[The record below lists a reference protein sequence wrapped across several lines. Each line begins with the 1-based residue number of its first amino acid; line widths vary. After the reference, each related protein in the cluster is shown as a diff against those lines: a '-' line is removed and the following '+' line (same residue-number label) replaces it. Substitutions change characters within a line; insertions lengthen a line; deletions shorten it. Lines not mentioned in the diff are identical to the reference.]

1 MLLGVV
7 VDYLIHMEVY
17 LINMEHNTV
26 GTPPAGSIRF
36 NTDSSKMEIYNGD
49 KWWEIDSTS
58 PNEQTGG
65 TRMIVSGGYV
75 NPSGTVNIIDYFQM
89 ETTGDALDFGDLV
102 QSSRHDAFG
111 VSSRTRAVHGGGG
124 VYPDSY
130 NEIQHITIASTGNS
144 VDAGNMFHS
153 TSGGGSVSDGIR
165 GVFMG
170 GYAPSQP
177 ALTNVMSYITIAT
190 TGDGLDFGDL
200 SSAQRGNWGGATN
213 GTRGVTL
220 GGYPGSMTNNIE
232 YITIQT
238 LGNTAD
244 FGDTIGE
251 ATFACT
257 ASNAVRGIYSLTYDQ
272 PAYITPI
279 EYITIATLG
288 NAVDFGERI
297 AAWGNHRN
305 GASSTRVCWC
315 GGTSPRPGEADTAT
329 IGYVQIMTTGNE
341 IDFGD
346 LTQTRESI
354 CANTNGHGGLS

>member
-1 MLLGVV
+1 MSTEYQAIG
-7 VDYLIHMEVY
+7 
-17 LINMEHNTV
+17 N
-26 GTPPAGSIRF
+26 PPAGSIRF